1 MSNETKKTSIG
12 RRVARGIA
20 YNMVPG
26 YPIYKAFSSG
36 KEMIVGGAKTVLDQ
50 YKELERQR
58 PTSRIVRTY
67 REALA
72 LRPADAAPL
81 ESIARHCLNCKRMCL
96 FVAYLCLLS
105 FIYGVV
111 GRYFLVVFISVFAA
125 ELPLLFTVKYEHR
138 LWQLETGPLRP
149 DEPLGSY
156 GDFFRS
162 RGALLRLFNPRL
174 F

>member
-1 MSNETKKTSIG
+1 MSNETKKAGIG

-20 YNMVPG
+20 YNMIPG
-26 YPIYKAFSSG
+26 YPIYKAFASG
-36 KEMIVGGAKTVLDQ
+36 KEMIAGGAKTVRDQ

-58 PTSRIVRTY
+58 PTTRIVRTY

-81 ESIARHCLNCKRMCL
+81 EWIARHCLNCKRMCL
-96 FVAYLCLLS
+96 FVAYLSFLS

-111 GRYFLVVFISVFAA
+111 GGYFLVVFIGVFSAL
-125 ELPLLFTVKYEHR
+125 LPLLFAVKYEWR
-138 LWQLETGPLRP
+138 LWQLETGPQQP
-149 DEPLGSY
+149 DAPLGSLR
-156 GDFFRS
+156 DFFRS